1 MFTIQYKNGRY
12 VEYIVEGNVKME
24 LERADL
30 PHHVLEHF
38 LITTQGYEE
47 SDAFFHVLQNYEEVR
62 KQYYEHIKLN

>member
-1 MFTIQYKNGRY
+1 
-12 VEYIVEGNVKME
+12 ME

-47 SDAFFHVLQNYEEVR
+47 SDAFFYVLQNYEKVR
-62 KQYYEHIKLN
+62 DEYYEHIKLN